1 MIVDK
6 ITKAFIPPND
16 SLQFKLFKMVLR
28 KELHECQNH
37 CIRKGHNG
45 TCKFG
50 FPYSPHIEPDSFFNK
65 KTKKWEYYKP

>member
-1 MIVDK
+1 
-6 ITKAFIPPND
+6 
-16 SLQFKLFKMVLR
+16 MVLR

-50 FPYSPHIEPDSFFNK
+50 FPYSPYIEPNSFFNN
-65 KTKKWEYYKP
+65 KKWEYFRP